1 MLISVIVPIY
11 NTEKYLRRCVDS
23 ILAQSY
29 IDFELLL
36 VNDGSVDGSA
46 KICDEYAEAD
56 SRVRVFH
63 KTNGGVSS
71 ARSLGLDN
79 ARGEWIAFVD
89 SDDCIDEHFLSVMT
103 ENMSPDVDLIISSV
117 SNNRYID
124 PNKFINDILSRRI
137 PPQIWGK
144 LYRRNVLKGALQL
157 PRDLFWGEDLV
168 TNVLVGLNLTGNV
181 EMKNVSL
188 YRYDLNESSI
198 SNNRSSSLE
207 YEEYFLN
214 VLQSKMGDKAVE
226 YNDAFNYTKLYILE
240 DLIVCKQKV
249 NYELAWIKELIE
261 WGRRNYKILTMR
273 QRLVLLI
280 KNNFICRYVLAA
292 ERKLF
297 RSIG

>member
-181 EMKNVSL
+181 EMKNASL

>member
-117 SNNRYID
+117 SNNWYID

>member
-1 MLISVIVPIY
+1 MLITVIVPVY
-11 NTEKYLRRCVDS
+11 NTERYLRRCIES
-23 ILAQSY
+23 ILSQTY
-29 IDFELLL
+29 DKFELLL
-36 VNDGSVDGSA
+36 VDDGSKDASGR
-46 KICDEYAEAD
+46 ICDEYAGKD
-56 SRVRVFH
+56 LRVRVFH
-63 KTNGGVSS
+63 KSNGGVSS
-71 ARSLGLDN
+71 ARRLGLDN

-89 SDDCIDEHFLSVMT
+89 SDDCIDEHFLSVMS
-103 ENMSPDVDLIISSV
+103 ENISPDVDLIISSV
-117 SNNRYID
+117 SNNQFID
-124 PNKFINDILSRRI
+124 SNKFINDILSRKI

-144 LYRRNVLKGALQL
+144 LYRRNVLYGALQL

-168 TNVLVGLNLTGNV
+168 TNVLAGLNMTGNV
-181 EMKNVSL
+181 EMKSASL

-214 VLQSKMGDKAVE
+214 VLQSKMGDKAIE

-240 DLIVCKQKV
+240 DLIVCKQNV

-261 WGRRNYKILTMR
+261 WGKRNFKILTMR

-297 RSIG
+297 RVIS